1 MPILMMLA
9 AAMVASPNL
18 APSTESSAR
27 LARQLK
33 TACMSDEGIAIV
45 LPDWEAQETAGKQRE
60 VELQRLNAKL
70 IAAANTR
77 PINLTEFEKAAEA
90 RDLHRYE
97 TDKVATRG
105 TFAILRKLSTH
116 DQAIFIELV
125 DLNAPRGPR
134 PPWLTC
140 K

>member
-1 MPILMMLA
+1 MPLLMMLA
-9 AAMVASPNL
+9 AAMVASPTL
-18 APSTESSAR
+18 APSTKSSAS

-60 VELQRLNAKL
+60 AELQRLNAKL

-77 PINLTEFEKAAEA
+77 PINLTEFEKATEA

-97 TDKVATRG
+97 TDKVTTRG
-105 TFAILRKLSTH
+105 TFAILRKLSRH

-134 PPWLTC
+134 PPWVTC